1 MDKNSAKT
9 GQGCQRMTPV
19 IIWHPWEH
27 SEGLFGTWQSICA
40 ISETNGTDRP
50 RWAQMD
56 KNSAKTGQG
65 CQRMTPW
72 LTDGIDGRGLC
83 TLIFSVIRPPPRKKS
98 TGMIE
103 LYREKPFASATARH
117 RPTSRF
123 WSSSPPKFK
132 KFANWLTTWKMIENK
147 LV

>member
-27 SEGLFGTWQSICA
+27 LEGLFGTWQSICA

-65 CQRMTPW
+65 CQRMTPVIIW
-72 LTDGIDGRGLC
+72 HPWEHLEGVVGTVHQTKTIRRRGKSITKTTSLQISRRWKSITKKKGQTSWRRGQGGGGGAGIIAKKQATPTDL
-83 TLIFSVIRPPPRKKS
+83 
-98 TGMIE
+98 
-103 LYREKPFASATARH
+103 
-117 RPTSRF
+117 
-123 WSSSPPKFK
+123 
-132 KFANWLTTWKMIENK
+132 N
-147 LV
+147 